1 MHLEGNNV
9 LRNLLAVS
17 WAQLLSVKPIEQ
29 IKTKPCKAG
38 ASHFSRKALHPLCK
52 FAGNERVHPVQRG
65 QRCYRAPSI
74 CETHKSNSI
83 WGSLCQCISLYS
95 AGIKITKRWKH
106 WRSSKELWKGNCMRK
121 EKDSVGWCNGKIVER
136 KNKYQNQKMQA
147 ETEKVK
153 SEPWQSNK
161 FTVNSLWGRQLP
173 LSAHKHTTAEQLQ
186 KAQQRSFRNAP
197 HLRKP
202 FLI

>member
-1 MHLEGNNV
+1 MHWEGNNV

-17 WAQLLSVKPIEQ
+17 WAQLLSVKPIDQ

-95 AGIKITKRWKH
+95 AGIKISKRWKH

-153 SEPWQSNK
+153 SGSLTNLLWILCGGDSCHWAYINTPQQS
-161 FTVNSLWGRQLP
+161 
-173 LSAHKHTTAEQLQ
+173 
-186 KAQQRSFRNAP
+186 SFRK
-197 HLRKP
+197 HSRGHSEMLHISESP
-202 FLI
+202 F